1 MSKKYWIPHALTVSR
16 MAAALFLG
24 QQIVFAETAAGH
36 LPMILALTGYI
47 FLSDLLDGHLARKW
61 TCCSPIGAKLD
72 IAADLLYIVSQD
84 LILIRR
90 GWMPSWVLL
99 LVFAE
104 FLVFSMT
111 AKSYSE
117 QDDRTVIRFD
127 RVGRAAAVHYYLM
140 PLLYLLLSEWDT
152 GTWAL
157 RLADLLCLS
166 LTLAAVM
173 SRFHVWNESRGV
185 GQGSPTDGQYRKGFV
200 E

>member
-1 MSKKYWIPHALTVSR
+1 MSRKYWIPHALTVSR
-16 MAAALFLG
+16 MAAALVLG

-36 LPMILALTGYI
+36 LPIILALTGYI
-47 FLSDLLDGHLARKW
+47 FLSDLLDGRLARKW
-61 TCCSPIGAKLD
+61 VCCSPVGAKLD

-90 GWMPSWVLL
+90 GWMHAWVLL
-99 LVFAE
+99 LVLAE

-111 AKSYSE
+111 AKADSE
-117 QDDRTVIRFD
+117 QADGTAIRFD
-127 RVGRAAAVHYYLM
+127 RVGRAAAVYYYLM
-140 PLLYLLLSEWDT
+140 PLLYLLLSAWDT
-152 GTWAL
+152 GMWAV
-157 RLADLLCLS
+157 RLTDLLCLG

-173 SRFHVWNESRGV
+173 SRIHVWNESRGV